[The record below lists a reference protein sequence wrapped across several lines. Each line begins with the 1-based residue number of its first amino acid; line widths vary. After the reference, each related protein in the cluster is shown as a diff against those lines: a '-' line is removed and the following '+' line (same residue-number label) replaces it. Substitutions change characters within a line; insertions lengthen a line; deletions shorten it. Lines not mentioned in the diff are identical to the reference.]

1 MPKDAFAQLLKEM
14 DRHMLETIDAAK
26 REFAMIRTGRANPA
40 ILDRVLVE
48 YYGEKVPI
56 KQVGTIS
63 APEPRLLMISPWD
76 KQMIKPIVGAIT
88 SSELGLNPNTDGNV
102 IRVPLPQLTT
112 ERRKELARMVGRKT
126 EDGKVGLRNIRRDID
141 ANVHPSIVHF
151 GRICVVERVGAPAP
165 IQISIRIRAVSRDTL
180 AVNTRL
186 SPRTDDARARRI
198 DALSRAW
205 ITPTTVCA
213 FLPQA

>member
-1 MPKDAFAQLLKEM
+1 MGMPKDAFAQLLKET
-14 DRHMLETIDAAK
+14 DQHMLETIDAVK

-63 APEPRLLMISPWD
+63 TPEPRMLMISPWD
-76 KQMIKPIVGAIT
+76 KQMIKPIIGAIT

-112 ERRKELARMVGRKT
+112 ERRRDLARMVGRKT
-126 EDGKVGLRNIRRDID
+126 EEGKVGLRNVRRDTVEKLRAMQKAGTISEDDLRRFQDQVQKVTD
-141 ANVHPSIVHF
+141 AHIEQVDGLH
-151 GRICVVERVGAPAP
+151 RAKEREIMEG
-165 IQISIRIRAVSRDTL
+165 
-180 AVNTRL
+180 
-186 SPRTDDARARRI
+186 
-198 DALSRAW
+198 
-205 ITPTTVCA
+205 
-213 FLPQA
+213 

>member
-1 MPKDAFAQLLKEM
+1 MGMPKDAFAQLLKEM

-76 KQMIKPIVGAIT
+76 KQMIKPIIGAIT
-88 SSELGLNPNTDGNV
+88 SSELGLNPNADGNV

-112 ERRKELARMVGRKT
+112 ERRKELARMAGRKT
-126 EDGKVGLRNIRRDID
+126 EEAKVGLRNIRRDAVEKLRAMQKEGTISEDDLRRFQDQVQKVTD
-141 ANVHPSIVHF
+141 AHIEQLDGLHAAK
-151 GRICVVERVGAPAP
+151 EREIMEG
-165 IQISIRIRAVSRDTL
+165 
-180 AVNTRL
+180 
-186 SPRTDDARARRI
+186 
-198 DALSRAW
+198 
-205 ITPTTVCA
+205 
-213 FLPQA
+213 

>member
-1 MPKDAFAQLLKEM
+1 MGMPKDAFAQLLKEM
-14 DRHMLETIDAAK
+14 DRHMLETIEAAK

-76 KQMIKPIVGAIT
+76 KQMIKPIIGAIT
-88 SSELGLNPNTDGNV
+88 SSELGLNPNADGNV

-112 ERRKELARMVGRKT
+112 ERRRELARMVGRKT
-126 EDGKVGLRNIRRDID
+126 EEGKVGLRNVRRDAVEKLRAMQKDGTISEDDLRRFQDQVQKITDAHIEQID
-141 ANVHPSIVHF
+141 KLHRAK
-151 GRICVVERVGAPAP
+151 EREIMEG
-165 IQISIRIRAVSRDTL
+165 
-180 AVNTRL
+180 
-186 SPRTDDARARRI
+186 
-198 DALSRAW
+198 
-205 ITPTTVCA
+205 
-213 FLPQA
+213 